1 MYELCYDYIKPKYQY
16 SAKLCYMNTDRFTI
30 HIKSK
35 DVYGDI
41 ADDAEK
47 IFDTSNY
54 TSKRRLPIGKSKK
67 LIALMKDE
75 LGGKIMTEFSALRL
89 SFLRLILIQ

>member
-1 MYELCYDYIKPKYQY
+1 
-16 SAKLCYMNTDRFTI
+16 MNTDRFTI

-41 ADDAEK
+41 ADDVK
-47 IFDTSNY
+47 KRLNTSNY

-67 LIALMKDE
+67 LIVLMKDE

-89 SFLRLILIQ
+89 WSFRLILIQ